1 MRDASPA
8 LSQGSK
14 KAKRAAE
21 KRLTSNKKWNRGAPL
36 SKKAKTGGP
45 GKVRGANGKFTNVSD
60 DSLQTV
66 PLPSTVEEVNNASMA
81 DFFASGAYSPPA
93 GGLVLEA
100 VPVPLTSPLT
110 AA

>member
-1 MRDASPA
+1 M
-8 LSQGSK
+8 
-14 KAKRAAE
+14 
-21 KRLTSNKKWNRGAPL
+21 KKWNRGAPL

-45 GKVRGANGKFTNVSD
+45 GVVRGANGKFTSVGASD
-60 DSLQTV
+60 DSLETF
-66 PLPSTVEEVNNASMA
+66 PLPSTVEQVNNANMA
-81 DFFASGAYSPPA
+81 EFFASGAYSQPA